1 LSRCLVGPKHKGGRE
16 QGEEPKGSKL
26 SKVGIKM
33 SCRLCGKTDHNSRR
47 CPKNP
52 EAANKQNAH
61 IKRDRTKKRKMAETT
76 ASAGTSAGTKK
87 VKKNMYKEGDK
98 Y

>member
-1 LSRCLVGPKHKGGRE
+1 
-16 QGEEPKGSKL
+16 
-26 SKVGIKM
+26 M

-76 ASAGTSAGTKK
+76 TSAGTKK
-87 VKKNMYKEGDK
+87 VKKPIQRR
-98 Y
+98 